1 MNKLII
7 SIVVA
12 ITAIFA
18 ASQPLC
24 AAEME
29 LFTRPVPPDTMM
41 ALQPRCDFI
50 VTRFWDRCNFEQAF
64 LHPEKLNAAFGE
76 WVMIM
81 PHASA
86 EAFNSKVK
94 IFRSQMRG
102 VRDRN
107 FFIFRLVKLY
117 A

>member
-86 EAFNSKVK
+86 DSAHVAIEKLLQKVENRDLS
-94 IFRSQMRG
+94 RS
-102 VRDRN
+102 
-107 FFIFRLVKLY
+107 